1 MRTEG
6 SETQFDDSRAQE
18 MDVMLHEIQRCV
30 VGNNNNERD
39 VVRYYLGGDSSIS
52 KYCKVRERIEKE
64 WVMRQS
70 SK

>member
-30 VGNNNNERD
+30 VGENNNERD
-39 VVRYYLGGDSSIS
+39 VVRYYLEGVVQYQNS
-52 KYCKVRERIEKE
+52 VRSEKE

-70 SK
+70 CK